1 MTLTSAAAPAFT
13 ADDVR
18 AVTGDVWEA
27 CLASHG
33 DPLQEGTGEPVD
45 GPVVRALV
53 HIAGEWSGAITLEMS
68 LATAEVVARVLLD
81 VEDVEPWEV
90 ADAVGE
96 LVNIVGGN
104 LKSLLPTASRL
115 SLPRVTQVAGSDD
128 LEGDLPDHAVEHC
141 RVDLGWGSRPVLV
154 RVWS

>member
-18 AVTGDVWEA
+18 AVAGDVWEA

-33 DPLQEGTGEPVD
+33 DPLEWGTGEPVE
-45 GPVVRALV
+45 GPVARALI
-53 HIAGEWSGAITLEMS
+53 HIAGGWSGAITLEMS
-68 LATAEVVARVLLD
+68 VLTAEVAARVLLD
-81 VEDVEPWEV
+81 VDEVEPWEV

-104 LKSLLPTASRL
+104 LKSLLPTPSRL
-115 SLPRVTQVAGSDD
+115 SLP
-128 LEGDLPDHAVEHC
+128 HAVEHC
-141 RVDLGWGSRPVLV
+141 RVDLAWGTRPVLV
-154 RVWS
+154 RAWS